1 VDIGREIRKATETGR
16 ILFGTEQAIK
26 MIKTGE
32 AKLIIV
38 ASNVDKRTR
47 EDMEYYC
54 GLSDTSVFEY
64 PGTAVELGT
73 LCGKPFVISVLT
85 VISPGESNLLMV
97 EGH

>member
-1 VDIGREIRKATETGR
+1 MDIGREIRKATETGR

-47 EDMEYYC
+47 EDIEYYC
-54 GLSDTSVFEY
+54 GLSDTSIHEY
-64 PGTAVELGT
+64 SGTAVELGT